1 MSAPSR
7 LLSGT
12 QIRGLTKIGDAY
24 FPGDGDLPSFS
35 QCGCVEHADAAI
47 ELLPADDL
55 GSLKTLLGAIGVM
68 PTFVA
73 RGLVRL
79 AEHGPRMNGPLGV
92 GLRFLRLGLKGVV
105 TSLYYSGEVGRD
117 YKGQSPLEVLGYRVN
132 VYSADVD
139 EREAAHPHGPT
150 GSIAACRGLK

>member
-1 MSAPSR
+1 MNATSK
-7 LLSGT
+7 LLSNT
-12 QIRGLTKIGDAY
+12 QIRGLTKVGDAY

-55 GSLKTLLGAIGVM
+55 ASLKTLLGVIGIM

-73 RGLVRL
+73 KSLVRL
-79 AEHGPRMNGPLGV
+79 AERGPRMNGPLGI

-105 TSLYYSGEVGRD
+105 TSLYYSGEIGRD
-117 YKGQSPLEVLGYRVN
+117 YKGPSPLEVLGYHVK

-139 EREAAHPHGPT
+139 EREAANPHGPT